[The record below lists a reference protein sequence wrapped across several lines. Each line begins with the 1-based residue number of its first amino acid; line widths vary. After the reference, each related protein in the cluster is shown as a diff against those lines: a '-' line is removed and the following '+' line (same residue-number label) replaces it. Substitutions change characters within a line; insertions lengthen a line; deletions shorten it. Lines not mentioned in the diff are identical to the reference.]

1 MFLCYSANLSISLTL
16 DDATSNIV
24 LKSKNLTDIEILNSI
39 LFKTILI
46 NKSCLKD
53 LTLLTNLEE

>member
-1 MFLCYSANLSISLTL
+1 MSLCYSANLSISFTI